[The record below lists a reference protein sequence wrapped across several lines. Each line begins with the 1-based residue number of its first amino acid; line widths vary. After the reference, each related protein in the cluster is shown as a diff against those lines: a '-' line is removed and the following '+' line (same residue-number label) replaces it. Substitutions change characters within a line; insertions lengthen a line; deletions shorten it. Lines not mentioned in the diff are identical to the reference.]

1 MSKKKKSSRT
11 AEAVVTE
18 KDLKKETE
26 AGAIVSGE
34 KDSAEDGEKKEYQYT
49 GRGEQTL
56 VSDIMLAER
65 ELDEL
70 KEKYGVQE
78 EEKGI
83 KKAVSG
89 FFDRKDA
96 FSQIPIKKKT
106 YVRLALFLGAFGG
119 HRFYTKQYPSAILY
133 LLTCWTGYS
142 LAMTM
147 VDLLIAVPKK
157 ADENGCIYL

>member
-1 MSKKKKSSRT
+1 MGGALSVASDLPAITFINLRLVQLIAMSYGYEVNTPKEMMIS
-11 AEAVVTE
+11 
-18 KDLKKETE
+18 LKVFH
-26 AGAIVSGE
+26 AG
-34 KDSAEDGEKKEYQYT
+34 
-49 GRGEQTL
+49 TL
-56 VSDIMLAER
+56 PKRLQKFK
-65 ELDEL
+65 LDEL